1 MKSSAG
7 LNYGYFIFYNLKSSN
22 SPHDPLFYDIELLVS
37 NVTDE
42 DFDILKCHNNTQTNL
57 SMDNTFYWSDLQTY
71 FTGVGRILQFNSDV
85 SQKMLNPNNYTA
97 N

>member
-42 DFDILKCHNNTQTNL
+42 DFDILKYHNNT
-57 SMDNTFYWSDLQTY
+57 
-71 FTGVGRILQFNSDV
+71 
-85 SQKMLNPNNYTA
+85 
-97 N
+97 